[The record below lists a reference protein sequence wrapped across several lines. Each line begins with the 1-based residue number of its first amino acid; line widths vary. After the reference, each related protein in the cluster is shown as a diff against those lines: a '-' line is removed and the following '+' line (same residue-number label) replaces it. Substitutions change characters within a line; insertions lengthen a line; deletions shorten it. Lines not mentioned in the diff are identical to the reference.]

1 MGLKWKSRIIVFIF
15 SFLVWGLI
23 TSFTDI
29 QEIIAGLIVA
39 LVISSISGGI
49 LLNTGRSFIVSKLLY
64 IFIYIGVLAWEM
76 LKANFNVA
84 FIVIN
89 PMLPIKPGFIKI
101 KTELEEDSS
110 LTVLANSITLT
121 PGTLTVDID
130 KEIST
135 LYIHC
140 IKVPS
145 IDPKECTRLI
155 GKRFEPIL
163 RRFMR

>member
-1 MGLKWKSRIIVFIF
+1 MSLKWKSRIIVFAL

-23 TSFTDI
+23 TSFTDT
-29 QEIIAGLIVA
+29 QELIAGLLVA
-39 LVISSISGGI
+39 LFISFVSGGI
-49 LLNTGRSFIVSKLLY
+49 LLNTGRSFIVSKIQY
-64 IFIYIGVLAWEM
+64 IFVYIGILAWEM

-89 PMLPIKPGFIKI
+89 PSLPIKPGFIKI

-130 KEIST
+130 KDNST
-135 LYIHC
+135 LYIHW
-140 IKVPS
+140 IKVHS
-145 IDPKECTRLI
+145 TDPVICTRLI
-155 GKRFEPIL
+155 GERFEPIL